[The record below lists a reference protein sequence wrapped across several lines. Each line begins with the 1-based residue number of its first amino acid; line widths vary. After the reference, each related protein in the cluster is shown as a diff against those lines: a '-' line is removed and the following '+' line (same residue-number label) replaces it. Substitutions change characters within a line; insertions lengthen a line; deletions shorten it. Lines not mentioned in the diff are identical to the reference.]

1 MPLKSKLTGA
11 KRITEMKRIKSFDNS
26 HPVLYLIATP
36 IGNLGEFSPR
46 ALEVIKE
53 MDLIAAEDTR
63 NTGDLLAKFNIKKPL
78 VSLREHN
85 EVEASQNLIRQIK
98 EGKKVAYM
106 SDAGYPGI
114 SDPGYLLTKLAL
126 ENDIAV
132 STISGSCAFINA
144 LVRSGL
150 DTSHFYFHGFL
161 SAKDS
166 EMKAELETLKDKTE
180 TLIFYESPHRI
191 LRTLENMYEVLGDR
205 QASLQREL
213 TKLNEENIIGTL
225 GELSK
230 LEPTSL
236 KGEMVIV
243 VEGFKGDKSS
253 LTDEEILDL
262 AETFL
267 KRGISKK
274 DTIEIISKAYNIRK
288 NYLKDLIK

>member
-1 MPLKSKLTGA
+1 
-11 KRITEMKRIKSFDNS
+11 MKRIKSFDNT

-46 ALEVIKE
+46 ALEIIKE

-63 NTGDLLAKFNIKKPL
+63 NSGDLLIKFGIKKPFI
-78 VSLREHN
+78 SIREHN
-85 EVEASQNLIRQIK
+85 EVEASLNLINQIK

-132 STISGSCAFINA
+132 STISGSSAFINA

-161 SAKDS
+161 SAK
-166 EMKAELETLKDKTE
+166 ENEAKQELEELKPKKE

-191 LRTLENMYEVLGDR
+191 DKTLKLLYEVLGNRDT
-205 QASLQREL
+205 SLQREL
-213 TKLNEENIIGTL
+213 TKLNEENILGTL
-225 GELSK
+225 EELSQ
-230 LEPTSL
+230 LDPATL

-243 VEGFKGDKSS
+243 VNGNKESLDSLNDK
-253 LTDEEILDL
+253 EILEKY
-262 AETFL
+262 AYFT
-267 KRGISKK
+267 SKGVGK
-274 DTIEIISKAYNIRK
+274 KEAIEIISDLYKVRK
-288 NYLKDLIK
+288 NHLKDLIK

>member
-1 MPLKSKLTGA
+1 
-11 KRITEMKRIKSFDNS
+11 MKRIKSFDNS

-36 IGNLGEFSPR
+36 IGNLGEFSIR
-46 ALEVIKE
+46 AIETIKE

-63 NTGDLLAKFNIKKPL
+63 NTGDLLNKFGIKKPL

-85 EVEASQNLIRQIK
+85 EVEASKSLIKQIK
-98 EGKKVAYM
+98 EGKKIAYV

-126 ENDIAV
+126 ENDVAV
-132 STISGSCAFINA
+132 STISGSSAFINA

-161 SAKDS
+161 SAK
-166 EMKAELETLKDKTE
+166 ENEAKQELEGLKSKPE

-191 LRTLENMYEVLGDR
+191 GKTLKNLYEVLGNR
-205 QASLQREL
+205 NASLQREL

-225 GELSK
+225 EELSSID
-230 LEPTSL
+230 EATL

-243 VEGFKGDKSS
+243 VEGNKESCDS
-253 LTDEEILDL
+253 LSDDEIL
-262 AETFL
+262 EKYNYFTS
-267 KRGISKK
+267 KGVNKK
-274 DTIEIISKAYNIRK
+274 DAIEMISDIYKVRK